1 VLVHGF
7 PSLMRL
13 MAAWSSTGCR
23 RRGLSLTTWCYSP
36 KARAST
42 GALVGDPALAT
53 EASSS
58 CLLAPARCIPG
69 GGILLLSGASPTR
82 WFSSYFHPCLPARRL
97 GVVRWT
103 AALPLRARWR
113 HPSRA
118 SLARWRVELL
128 HLAST
133 PANRREHAADA
144 RRRRTPLRQQRD
156 TSSIS
161 PATRRARPRS
171 TTARATSPL
180 LGVPVA
186 REREPEGIVKCGHE
200 LFHGVKIR
208 QSGAGGA
215 AGSRWK
221 KGINFYRT
229 RCTLHATWRVARRS
243 ACAALMCIISLHSIL
258 ADSPR
263 SSSQLLRRILHVC
276 TRTL

>member
-1 VLVHGF
+1 
-7 PSLMRL
+7 MRL
-13 MAAWSSTGCR
+13 MAPWSSTGCR
-23 RRGLSLTTWCYSP
+23 RRSLSLTTWCYSP